1 MLSSWKKFG
10 QSHLKMTM
18 ASGVIL
24 LLAALFT
31 AGVSLAP
38 VASAR
43 TVNAQVESVQA
54 QAKQGPYYG
63 GSYKEL
69 KDCNANLNEIKQSPE
84 YAGGYC
90 VYQNGKWVLY
100 YYIYFAGCNA
110 VSPGRVSRPATVV
123 PAC

>member
-10 QSHLKMTM
+10 HSHLKMTM
-18 ASGVIL
+18 ASGVML
-24 LLAALFT
+24 LLALFT

-43 TVNAQVESVQA
+43 TASAQVASAQA

-90 VYQNGKWVLY
+90 VYQNGVWVLK
-100 YYIYFAGCNA
+100 YYIYFYGCSA
-110 VSPGRVSRPATVV
+110 VSPGRASRPAAMV